1 MRRRPA
7 KQAWHD
13 LDRKHGWIVIS
24 LRQPVGE
31 SCLTYA
37 YALYD
42 LGRAL
47 ALIGH
52 RAEAVSVLERRLQID
67 NQRATVAAELERARA
82 QAG

>member
-1 MRRRPA
+1 MLSALYDEQGAP
-7 KQAWHD
+7 
-13 LDRKHGWIVIS
+13 VS
-24 LRQPVGE
+24 LAELHEATCVEPVGE

-67 NQRATVAAELERARA
+67 NQRATVAAELERACA